1 VNLALINPR
10 VWLEIALAALI
21 AGACWW
27 AYNAVYDRGAASVQT
42 AWDKDKAEQAQASAK
57 VATDALATTKA
68 LAATIETQRSDFNA
82 QMSGVSAIAARA
94 VAGLS
99 NRPSRDSSGSVPRD
113 PTTGAATGA
122 TGADLLR
129 QDSAFLI
136 GESARADKLRLQLAQ
151 CQAAYQSARE
161 ALSK

>member
-1 VNLALINPR
+1 MNLALINPR
-10 VWLEIALAALI
+10 VWLEIALAAAL
-21 AGACWW
+21 ASACWW
-27 AYNAVYDRGAASVQT
+27 GYNTVYDRGAASVQ
-42 AWDKDKAEQAQASAK
+42 AECDKDKAAQAQSSAK

-68 LAATIETQRSDFNA
+68 LAATIETQRSDFDA

-99 NRPSRDSSGSVPRD
+99 NRPARDSAGGVPRD
-113 PTTGAATGA
+113 PATGAATGA

-129 QDSAFLI
+129 QDGEFLVR
-136 GESARADKLRLQLAQ
+136 ESARADKLRLQLAQ
-151 CQAAYQSARE
+151 CQAAYSAARE